1 VVVVSPFFQGKVA
14 PNRFDAMPALFRILL
29 VIGLLVGSVYG
40 AMYSLAYL
48 YNPKPREIT
57 VSVPPD
63 RFMKQH

>member
-1 VVVVSPFFQGKVA
+1 
-14 PNRFDAMPALFRILL
+14 MPALFRILL